1 MLSVAHPFLLWP
13 SARPSL
19 FTKSRPR
26 RRLCGV
32 GNTEKDISEPEIRG
46 GIYSRAGNCRQQ
58 TRAVTGGAVDT
69 EDGCPGSPPRL
80 RGGRSLVICKTGQA
94 EGPLERRL
102 LRPVSPESQ
111 PQMLCVWK
119 QTHEL
124 RLFCGVCFLES
135 SLKSLAEHELFA
147 LGIISLSLS
156 LSLFCLRAF

>member
-58 TRAVTGGAVDT
+58 THAVSYRRGCGYRGRLSGIASETAWRPQPGHMQNRSGRGTIRTEASPSSVTREPAANALCMEADPRAA
-69 EDGCPGSPPRL
+69 SLL
-80 RGGRSLVICKTGQA
+80 RG
-94 EGPLERRL
+94 L
-102 LRPVSPESQ
+102 L
-111 PQMLCVWK
+111 
-119 QTHEL
+119 
-124 RLFCGVCFLES
+124 
-135 SLKSLAEHELFA
+135 
-147 LGIISLSLS
+147 LGIITEISG
-156 LSLFCLRAF
+156 